1 MANAHVVGVRG
12 AGAWNDY
19 WRLTSENAAHR
30 AGGPQDE
37 ALSRFWSGVC
47 SRQFEGSVAGRVLD
61 FACGNGAVT
70 EIALKAAGA
79 AGAKPV
85 LIGFDGARTA
95 ADAYRVRF
103 PGALAVVADAI
114 RTPFPDGAFDV
125 VASQFGLEYAGIGAV
140 DEAARL
146 VARGGVLAAVVHRR
160 EGALFREC
168 EANLRAVERVQA
180 SRMLATAKEA
190 FRRGTA
196 AIRGHGS
203 RSEFQRA
210 EERFAAAVT
219 EVDRVLGDY
228 GDGVAGGTVHRMY
241 SDLGHM
247 YRRLG
252 AFDPAEVALWADR
265 MEAEVDAYAG
275 RMSAMVES
283 ALDAAGLRDASARV
297 QARGLSVR
305 TSEEL
310 RTGREGED
318 SAAWVLVCDR
328 P

>member
-1 MANAHVVGVRG
+1 MADADAGRVRG

-19 WRLTSENAAHR
+19 WRLTAETAAHR

-37 ALSRFWSGVC
+37 ALSRFWSSVFSG
-47 SRQFEGSVAGRVLD
+47 QFEGNQVSRVLD

-70 EIALKAAGA
+70 EIALGTAGTAGA
-79 AGAKPV
+79 EPV
-85 LIGFDGARTA
+85 LFGFDGAGTA
-95 ADAYRVRF
+95 AVAYRARF
-103 PGALAVVADAI
+103 PGAVAVVADAA
-114 RTPFPDGAFDV
+114 RTPFPDGAFDM
-125 VASQFGLEYAGIGAV
+125 VASQFGLEYAGLDAV

-146 VARGGVLAAVVHRR
+146 VARGGVFAAVVHRR

-168 EANLRAVERVQA
+168 EANLRAMQRVQA
-180 SRMLATAKEA
+180 SRILANAKEA
-190 FRRGTA
+190 FRRGAA

-219 EVDRVLGDY
+219 EVDRVLADY
-228 GDGVAGGTVHRMY
+228 GDGVAGGTVHRLY
-241 SDLGHM
+241 ADLGHM

-252 AFDPAEVALWADR
+252 AFDPAEVALWAGR
-265 MEAEVDAYAG
+265 METEVNAYAG

-283 ALDAAGLRDASARV
+283 ALDAAGLREASARAK
-297 QARGLSVR
+297 ARGLSVR

-310 RTGREGED
+310 RTGREGEE